1 MEVKTVEEIQKA
13 FSTVAVGILFLIIT
27 GCSSFVSFN
36 ERAVSIDDVIF
47 LSKANVDSEIII
59 RHLDTT
65 HSRFRLETE
74 DIIRLK
80 NGGVDDDVIEYM
92 IESDYSPEHYG
103 PEYGYSPYDYWYDY
117 YNSYYYPYSGDY
129 YNPIYRS
136 YYGEEP
142 YYYNTQPYIVR
153 RERGLVGRFHR
164 YYPLVPPN
172 GRYDYLRD
180 RYFDRRER
188 EREEST
194 DESEE

>member
-1 MEVKTVEEIQKA
+1 MEEIQKA
-13 FSTVAVGILFLIIT
+13 FITVAVGILFLIIT

-47 LSKANVDSEIII
+47 LSKADVDSEIII
-59 RHLDTT
+59 RHLETT

-74 DIIRLK
+74 DIIHL
-80 NGGVDDDVIEYM
+80 NNEDVDNDVIEYM

-103 PEYGYSPYDYWYDY
+103 LEHGYSPYDYWYDY
-117 YNSYYYPYSGDY
+117 YNSYYYPYSGN

-136 YYGEEP
+136 YYREEP
-142 YYYNTQPYIVR
+142 YYYSTQPYIVR
-153 RERGLVGRFHR
+153 RESGLIGRFHR

-172 GRYDYLRD
+172 GRYGHLRD
-180 RYFDRRER
+180 RYIDRSGRES
-188 EREEST
+188 EESA